1 MGSNDCKFCRS
12 SFWIHQLEIQRALYK
27 GQTQMLAQMQNA
39 GLVQDRRRDNHDVD
53 RRRSQGGNNII
64 PPSPA
69 LVRNGS
75 KQRRVPAAL
84 TPGNGNAPGQ
94 FTPHSAAAQMNIP
107 IGTPQRASA
116 QHPYANPGTGGYDY
130 GRELR
135 DDAYGVQQ
143 PYGRASPMVS
153 SVGAA
158 PPAISNVRAQG
169 GNTGVSHGEGYNG
182 EEVDDVAPKSSFLRI
197 LTCRC

>member
-1 MGSNDCKFCRS
+1 
-12 SFWIHQLEIQRALYK
+12 
-27 GQTQMLAQMQNA
+27 MLAQMQNA
-39 GLVQDRRRDNHDVD
+39 GLVQDRRRDNREPD
-53 RRRSQGGNNII
+53 RRRSQGGNIV

-69 LVRNGS
+69 LVRHGS

-84 TPGNGNAPGQ
+84 TPGGNTPGQ
-94 FTPHSAAAQMNIP
+94 FTPHSAAAQVNIP

-116 QHPYANPGTGGYDY
+116 QHPYANPSTGGYDY
-130 GRELR
+130 GREVG
-135 DDAYGVQQ
+135 DDVYAIQQ
-143 PYGRASPMVS
+143 QYGRASPMVS

-169 GNTGVSHGEGYNG
+169 GNTGISHGDGYNG
-182 EEVDDVAPKSSFLRI
+182 QDVDDVHLKPSFLRI

>member
-1 MGSNDCKFCRS
+1 
-12 SFWIHQLEIQRALYK
+12 
-27 GQTQMLAQMQNA
+27 MQNA
-39 GLVQDRRRDNHDVD
+39 GLVQERRRENREVD
-53 RRRSQGGNNII
+53 RRRSQGGNIV

-69 LVRNGS
+69 LVRHGS

-84 TPGNGNAPGQ
+84 TPGGGGNAPGH
-94 FTPHSAAAQMNIP
+94 FTPHSAAAHVNIP

-116 QHPYANPGTGGYDY
+116 QHPYANPSTGGYDY
-130 GRELR
+130 GREVGEES
-135 DDAYGVQQ
+135 YGIQQ
-143 PYGRASPMVS
+143 QYGRASPMVS

-169 GNTGVSHGEGYNG
+169 GNTGMSHGDGYNG
-182 EEVDDVAPKSSFLRI
+182 QDAVDDIPPKPSLLRI

>member
-1 MGSNDCKFCRS
+1 
-12 SFWIHQLEIQRALYK
+12 
-27 GQTQMLAQMQNA
+27 MLVQMQSA
-39 GLVQDRRRDNHDVD
+39 GLVHDRRRGDREPD
-53 RRRSQGGNNII
+53 RRRSHGGNIV

-69 LVRNGS
+69 LVRHGS

-84 TPGNGNAPGQ
+84 TPGVGNAPGQ
-94 FTPHSAAAQMNIP
+94 FTPHSAAAQMNVP
-107 IGTPQRASA
+107 VGTPQRIST
-116 QHPYANPGTGGYDY
+116 QHPYANPSTGGYDY
-130 GRELR
+130 GREVA

-143 PYGRASPMVS
+143 QYGRASPMVS

-169 GNTGVSHGEGYNG
+169 GNAGVSHGEGYNG
-182 EEVDDVAPKSSFLRI
+182 QDVDDTPPKPSFLRI